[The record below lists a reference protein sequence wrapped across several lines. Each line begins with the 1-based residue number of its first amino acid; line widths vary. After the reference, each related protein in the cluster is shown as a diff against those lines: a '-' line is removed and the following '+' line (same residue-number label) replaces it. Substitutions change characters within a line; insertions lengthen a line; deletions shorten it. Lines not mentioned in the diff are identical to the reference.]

1 MKKDILGKNRVYF
14 ENADA
19 YISPVITVAVFSAFF
34 VHGNGC

>member
-1 MKKDILGKNRVYF
+1 MKMDILEKNRVF
-14 ENADA
+14 LKNADA